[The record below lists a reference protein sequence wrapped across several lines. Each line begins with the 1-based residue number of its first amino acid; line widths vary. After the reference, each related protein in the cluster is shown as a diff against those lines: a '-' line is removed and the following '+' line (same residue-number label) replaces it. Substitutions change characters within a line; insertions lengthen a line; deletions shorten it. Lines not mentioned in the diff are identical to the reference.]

1 MYRIMYLSNATVRFT
16 DEDLEKLL
24 EVARANN
31 SEKNVT
37 GLLIMKGRTF
47 LQCLEGNKE
56 DVIEIFEKI
65 KLDGRHDSIV
75 ELIEENEGGRYF
87 PNWWMGYKNINH
99 LDEVTS
105 KKLLDFSDEKNVNKF
120 SSDDISEVFKDF
132 IEANK

>member
-24 EVARANN
+24 EIARTNN
-31 SEKNVT
+31 SKKNVT

-65 KLDGRHDSIV
+65 KLDDRHDSIV

-99 LDEVTS
+99 LDAVKTQ
-105 KKLLDFSDEKNVNKF
+105 KLLDFSDEKNVSKF
-120 SSDDISEVFKDF
+120 STDDISEVFKDF
-132 IEANK
+132 IEAK

>member
-1 MYRIMYLSNATVRFT
+1 MYRIMYLSNATVRFS

-24 EVARANN
+24 EIARTNN
-31 SEKNVT
+31 SKKNVT

-65 KLDGRHDSIV
+65 KLDDRHDSIV

-99 LDEVTS
+99 LDAVKTQ
-105 KKLLDFSDEKNVNKF
+105 KLLDFSDEKNVSKF
-120 SSDDISEVFKDF
+120 STDDISEVFKDF
-132 IEANK
+132 IEAK